1 MSLGGGGGGQMQEL
15 QQQMQAIEQEIES
28 LDEEIEEI
36 RQEKTGV
43 DEAVEAVE
51 RLDSG
56 DTVQVPL
63 GGGAYVRAEVA
74 DIDEI
79 VVELGGGYAAE
90 RDQAGA
96 IESLNRRKDLLD
108 EQIADV
114 QEEVAELE
122 AESDQL
128 EQQAQQ
134 MQQQQMQQLQ
144 QQMGQQDDGDGDD
157 E

>member
-1 MSLGGGGGGQMQEL
+1 MSLGGGGGQMQEL
-15 QQQMQAIEQEIES
+15 QQQMQAIEEEVESLEAEIEA
-28 LDEEIEEI
+28 LEG
-36 RQEKTGV
+36 EKTEA
-43 DEAVEAVE
+43 DEAIEAVE
-51 RLDSG
+51 RLESG

-63 GGGAYVRAEVA
+63 GGGAFVRAEIA
-74 DIDEI
+74 DMDEV

-90 RDQAGA
+90 RDQTGA
-96 IESLNRRKDLLD
+96 VESLNRRKDMLD

-114 QEEVAELE
+114 QEDIAELE
-122 AESDQL
+122 AETDQL

-144 QQMGQQDDGDGDD
+144 QQMGQQQDDADD

>member
-15 QQQMQAIEQEIES
+15 QQQMEAIDDEVES
-28 LDEEIEEI
+28 LEEEIEEYE
-36 RQEKTGV
+36 QEKRDA
-43 DEAVEAVE
+43 DEAIEAVE

-63 GGGAYVRAEVA
+63 GGGAYVRAEIS

-96 IESLNRRKDLLD
+96 VESLNRRKDLID
-108 EQIADV
+108 ERIAGV
-114 QEEVAELE
+114 QEDIGELE

-144 QQMGQQDDGDGDD
+144 QQMGQQGEDPDD

>member
-1 MSLGGGGGGQMQEL
+1 MSLGGGGGQMQEL
-15 QQQMQAIEQEIES
+15 QQQMQAIEGEIES
-28 LDEEIEEI
+28 LDEEIEGI
-36 RQEKTGV
+36 RTEKNEV
-43 DEAVEAVE
+43 DEAIEAIE

-63 GGGAYVRAEVA
+63 GGGAYVRAEIA

-79 VVELGGGYAAE
+79 VVDLGGDYAAE
-90 RDQAGA
+90 RDQSGA
-96 IESLNRRKDLLD
+96 VESLNRRKDLLD

-114 QEEVAELE
+114 QEEIAELE

-144 QQMGQQDDGDGDD
+144 QQMQQQDGGDD